1 MFFDPPNL
9 MEYYNQ
15 LIENQAKGLLNDRQ
29 LIQTEINF
37 WKVSPKRQ
45 EQINGDKYYCG
56 YHDILKKRREAIGA
70 GGELIQIDNLPNNR
84 IVDNQYKKV
93 VDQKTNFLVGLSPLI
108 TAENQ
113 KYDDLLQNY
122 LDDDFFRLLKMICID
137 CLNCGIAWVYS
148 YYDENGKFRLKRF
161 APYEVLPFWE
171 DEEHTKLSAVARLY
185 SIWVYQKGTKKL
197 VEKVEVYNPEG
208 IEYYEFYNGQLIEDV
223 QKPATSY
230 YNIDNKAYNWGKI
243 PLTPFKYN
251 YLEIPLIRDLKL
263 LQDALNKTL
272 SDLQDDLQEDARNTI
287 LVLKNYDGQNLGEF
301 RQNLATYGAIKV
313 RGDGDVKTLQV
324 NFNPENYKTN
334 IEMIKKELIS
344 VGKGYDAADLR
355 YGNAPNEMNI
365 KSIFNDTNMDANAM
379 EIEFRAAI
387 KKLLYFIN
395 MDLANKGKGNFFD
408 EEVDIIFN
416 KDQIVN
422 ESEIINDIKNSVG
435 LISNQTLIKNHPYI
449 DDLQE
454 ELKLIKNEKQ
464 EDNFDDNFFN
474 TQAQN

>member
-15 LIENQAKGLLNDRQ
+15 LIENQAKGLLSDTE

-108 TAENQ
+108 TAENK

-185 SIWVYQKGTKKL
+185 NIWVYQKGTKKL
-197 VEKVEVYNPEG
+197 VEKVEVYKPEG

-223 QKPATSY
+223 QKPATAY
-230 YNIDNKAYNWGKI
+230 YNIDDKAYNWGKV

-251 YLEIPLIRDLKL
+251 YLEIPLIRDLKA
-263 LQDALNKTL
+263 LQDILNKTL
-272 SDLQDDLQEDARNTI
+272 SDLQDNMQEDARNTI
-287 LVLKNYDGQNLGEF
+287 LVLKNYDGENLGEF

-324 NFNPENYKTN
+324 VFDPENYKTN
-334 IEMIKKELIS
+334 IELEKKELIS

-365 KSIFNDTNMDANAM
+365 KSIFNDINMDANAM
-379 EIEFRAAI
+379 ELEFRASI

-408 EEVDIIFN
+408 EEVDIMFN

-435 LISNQTLIKNHPYI
+435 IISNQTLIKNHPYVNDYQDEI
-449 DDLQE
+449 E
-454 ELKLIKNEKQ
+454 NIEREK
-464 EDNFDDNFFN
+464 EKDNLNDNFFN
-474 TQAQN
+474 SPAQN

>member
-1 MFFDPPNL
+1 
-9 MEYYNQ
+9 
-15 LIENQAKGLLNDRQ
+15 
-29 LIQTEINF
+29 
-37 WKVSPKRQ
+37 
-45 EQINGDKYYCG
+45 
-56 YHDILKKRREAIGA
+56 LKKRREAIGA
-70 GGELIQIDNLPNNR
+70 GGEIIPIYNLPNNR
-84 IVDNQYKKV
+84 IVDNQYKKI

-148 YYDENGKFRLKRF
+148 YYDEDGEFRLKRF

-171 DEEHTKLSAVARLY
+171 DEEHTKLASVARLY

-197 VEKVEVYNPEG
+197 VEKVEVYKPEG

-230 YNIDNKAYNWGKI
+230 YNIDDKAYNWGKI

-301 RQNLATYGAIKV
+301 RQNLSTYGAIKV
-313 RGDGDVKTLQV
+313 RGDGCIYLVFFVSLPMK
-324 NFNPENYKTN
+324 
-334 IEMIKKELIS
+334 S
-344 VGKGYDAADLR
+344 V
-355 YGNAPNEMNI
+355 
-365 KSIFNDTNMDANAM
+365 
-379 EIEFRAAI
+379 
-387 KKLLYFIN
+387 
-395 MDLANKGKGNFFD
+395 
-408 EEVDIIFN
+408 
-416 KDQIVN
+416 IV
-422 ESEIINDIKNSVG
+422 SV
-435 LISNQTLIKNHPYI
+435 T
-449 DDLQE
+449 
-454 ELKLIKNEKQ
+454 
-464 EDNFDDNFFN
+464 
-474 TQAQN
+474 

>member
-1 MFFDPPNL
+1 M
-9 MEYYNQ
+9 
-15 LIENQAKGLLNDRQ
+15 
-29 LIQTEINF
+29 
-37 WKVSPKRQ
+37 
-45 EQINGDKYYCG
+45 
-56 YHDILKKRREAIGA
+56 
-70 GGELIQIDNLPNNR
+70 
-84 IVDNQYKKV
+84 
-93 VDQKTNFLVGLSPLI
+93 
-108 TAENQ
+108 
-113 KYDDLLQNY
+113 
-122 LDDDFFRLLKMICID
+122 
-137 CLNCGIAWVYS
+137 
-148 YYDENGKFRLKRF
+148 
-161 APYEVLPFWE
+161 
-171 DEEHTKLSAVARLY
+171 
-185 SIWVYQKGTKKL
+185 
-197 VEKVEVYNPEG
+197 
-208 IEYYEFYNGQLIEDV
+208 
-223 QKPATSY
+223 
-230 YNIDNKAYNWGKI
+230 
-243 PLTPFKYN
+243 
-251 YLEIPLIRDLKL
+251 EIPLIRDLKL

-365 KSIFNDTNMDANAM
+365 KSIFNDINMDANAM
-379 EIEFRAAI
+379 EGEFRASI

-395 MDLANKGKGNFFD
+395 MDLANKGKGNFF
-408 EEVDIIFN
+408 EEKVDIMFN

>member
-15 LIENQAKGLLNDRQ
+15 LIENQAKGLLSDTE

-70 GGELIQIDNLPNNR
+70 GGEIIPIYNLPNNR
-84 IVDNQYKKV
+84 IVDNQYKKI

-122 LDDDFFRLLKMICID
+122 LGDDFFRLLKMICID

-148 YYDENGKFRLKRF
+148 YYDEDGEFRLKRF

-171 DEEHTKLSAVARLY
+171 DEEHTKLAAVARLY
-185 SIWVYQKGTKKL
+185 NIWVYQKGAKKL
-197 VEKVEVYNPEG
+197 VEKVEVYKPEG

-223 QKPATSY
+223 QKPATAY
-230 YNIDNKAYNWGKI
+230 YNMDDKAYNWGKI

-365 KSIFNDTNMDANAM
+365 KSIFNDINMDANAM

-408 EEVDIIFN
+408 EEIDIMFN

-435 LISNQTLIKNHPYI
+435 IISNQTLIKNHPYVNDYQDEI
-449 DDLQE
+449 E
-454 ELKLIKNEKQ
+454 NMESEK
-464 EDNFDDNFFN
+464 EKDNFNDNFFN
-474 TQAQN
+474 SQAQN